1 MAIGSLA
8 AVSRTTFR
16 DHIAE
21 SLRASILNGDLPPGT
36 PLVEGRLAER
46 FGVSRGPLREAMRQ
60 LTEEGLLTT
69 KAYTATHVTQLTEKD
84 VNDIY
89 ALRTALEIFAFEQCW
104 PRRDAAFRQQMRE
117 RLRALTT
124 AIDAGDE
131 RASIAAELELHSA
144 PYEWAGNAQLVSVWR
159 GMRGRIQLYW
169 ATHHLAHGRRGPR
182 RDGHDRYVKLAC
194 GDDLA
199 AMAAEIRTHMRQ
211 GETITVAFIRA
222 WSGQAA
228 PDPQATA
235 RPAAP
240 PGPAP
245 SRTRSPTRTK
255 EPS

>member
-1 MAIGSLA
+1 MVIGSLA

-211 GETITVAFIRA
+211 GEAITVAFIRA

-228 PDPQATA
+228 PDPQATS